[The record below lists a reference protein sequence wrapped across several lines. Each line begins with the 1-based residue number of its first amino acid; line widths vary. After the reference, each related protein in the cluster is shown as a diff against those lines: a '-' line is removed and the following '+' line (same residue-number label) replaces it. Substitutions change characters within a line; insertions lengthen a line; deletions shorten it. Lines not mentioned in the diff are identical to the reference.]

1 MYFNQFSTNRF
12 AFFLHISIEAAK
24 FSSRCPKFYCIIF
37 THCIWNMLLKITSS
51 GGTATVCPPVC
62 VHVLDFGSKLYVCV
76 QQVPSTMSSSIIA
89 PSPVF
94 SAVLHLPAVIV
105 CSKPFNT
112 LVVKCTALVSA
123 TITSTYYNTDILL
136 YTLLSQSDLFTPHH
150 LKWYNT
156 MFW

>member
-1 MYFNQFSTNRF
+1 MAEQ
-12 AFFLHISIEAAK
+12 L
-24 FSSRCPKFYCIIF
+24 
-37 THCIWNMLLKITSS
+37 
-51 GGTATVCPPVC
+51 CPPVC

-105 CSKPFNT
+105 CSKPLNT

-136 YTLLSQSDLFTPHH
+136 YTLLSQSDLFAPHH

-156 MFW
+156 MFWYIALYTSKKVFGKCLGFLK